1 MRLSGIRV
9 TYSGLITFAIGIT
22 SIITGL
28 VFTLIVTRE
37 LSAEDLGTWTLIG
50 GLLVYAVIIEPVISY
65 WTTREIARGEKSAT
79 TSLASSSVLSI
90 VGIVI
95 YFIAAFFVSAETEI
109 DSGVLYFAVILIPV
123 TFINRVLSAINY
135 GWKAHTASYGVLI
148 FEIVKIPLAIIFV
161 YYFEMGV
168 YGAILAMILSY
179 IGSSIVLAY
188 FVKQKIHDTL
198 SFNFVKKWF
207 RLFWISLFPQITNF
221 ILKLDILIFTILT
234 GSVIG
239 LAYYTVSVTVGSLV
253 MQSTGISRAVYPKL
267 LSEDKREILQENLTR
282 VFYFALPLTAISL
295 TFAQPALYA
304 LNPIYEI
311 ATVAVLF
318 MTLKM
323 FTTTIFSIFYQAS
336 LGIEKVDVNEKS
348 TFRDYV
354 KSNLFR
360 LPMINII
367 KSIVYITGL
376 SIILLTSIVGYSDL
390 ELVVFWTLI
399 AFIVEIPFTLY
410 TYFLVRKN
418 FKLKFNKVPI
428 LKYILATT
436 IIFIPMFFVT
446 KEFLVYK
453 ISIFEFLPQ
462 LMIFVGISIGLY
474 LIITYAIDNKTR
486 KLVSLV
492 IKELK
497 DKNKTS

>member
-1 MRLSGIRV
+1 M
-9 TYSGLITFAIGIT
+9 
-22 SIITGL
+22 
-28 VFTLIVTRE
+28 
-37 LSAEDLGTWTLIG
+37 
-50 GLLVYAVIIEPVISY
+50 
-65 WTTREIARGEKSAT
+65 
-79 TSLASSSVLSI
+79 
-90 VGIVI
+90 
-95 YFIAAFFVSAETEI
+95 
-109 DSGVLYFAVILIPV
+109 
-123 TFINRVLSAINY
+123 
-135 GWKAHTASYGVLI
+135 
-148 FEIVKIPLAIIFV
+148 
-161 YYFEMGV
+161 
-168 YGAILAMILSY
+168 
-179 IGSSIVLAY
+179 
-188 FVKQKIHDTL
+188 
-198 SFNFVKKWF
+198 
-207 RLFWISLFPQITNF
+207 
-221 ILKLDILIFTILT
+221 
-234 GSVIG
+234 
-239 LAYYTVSVTVGSLV
+239 
-253 MQSTGISRAVYPKL
+253 
-267 LSEDKREILQENLTR
+267 
-282 VFYFALPLTAISL
+282 FYFALPLTAISL

-410 TYFLVRKN
+410 TYFFVRKN
-418 FKLKFNKVPI
+418 FKLKCNKVPI

>member
-135 GWKAHTASYGVLI
+135 GWKAHTASYGVLV

-253 MQSTGISRAVYPKL
+253 MQ
-267 LSEDKREILQENLTR
+267 
-282 VFYFALPLTAISL
+282 
-295 TFAQPALYA
+295 
-304 LNPIYEI
+304 
-311 ATVAVLF
+311 
-318 MTLKM
+318 
-323 FTTTIFSIFYQAS
+323 
-336 LGIEKVDVNEKS
+336 
-348 TFRDYV
+348 
-354 KSNLFR
+354 
-360 LPMINII
+360 
-367 KSIVYITGL
+367 
-376 SIILLTSIVGYSDL
+376 
-390 ELVVFWTLI
+390 
-399 AFIVEIPFTLY
+399 
-410 TYFLVRKN
+410 
-418 FKLKFNKVPI
+418 
-428 LKYILATT
+428 
-436 IIFIPMFFVT
+436 
-446 KEFLVYK
+446 
-453 ISIFEFLPQ
+453 
-462 LMIFVGISIGLY
+462 
-474 LIITYAIDNKTR
+474 
-486 KLVSLV
+486 
-492 IKELK
+492 
-497 DKNKTS
+497 